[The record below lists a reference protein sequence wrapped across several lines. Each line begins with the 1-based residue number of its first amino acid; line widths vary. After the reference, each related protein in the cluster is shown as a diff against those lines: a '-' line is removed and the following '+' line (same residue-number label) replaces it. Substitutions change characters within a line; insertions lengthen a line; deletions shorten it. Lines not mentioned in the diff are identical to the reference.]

1 MYGLVN
7 KAIQQLVV
15 ANFGEEKWEVIKQ
28 EAQFEDV
35 GFVSMKPYSDN
46 LTFGLVAAA
55 SKHTGLAV
63 PELLK
68 AFGEYWVLH
77 TSQEGYGEMMDS
89 AGNSLPEFLRGLNMM
104 HFRLG
109 NIMPEMVMPHF
120 EVTDETSNSL
130 LLHYKSKRD
139 GLSDMVIGLVQGLGK
154 RFNTKCA
161 AELVQSKAAGAEH
174 DVFKVTWK

>member
-1 MYGLVN
+1 
-7 KAIQQLVV
+7 
-15 ANFGEEKWEVIKQ
+15 
-28 EAQFEDV
+28 
-35 GFVSMKPYSDN
+35 
-46 LTFGLVAAA
+46 
-55 SKHTGLAV
+55 
-63 PELLK
+63 
-68 AFGEYWVLH
+68 
-77 TSQEGYGEMMDS
+77 
-89 AGNSLPEFLRGLNMM
+89 MM

-154 RFNTKCA
+154 RFNTECA